1 MKNLKFLKNVYY
13 NLSKKVRLAFINL
26 IKFYQ
31 KHISPKKPP
40 VCRFVPTCSNYAI
53 EAIERF
59 GVIKGVAI
67 FVVRIARCNP
77 LFKGGYDPVPEKKN
91 KRNLIL

>member
-1 MKNLKFLKNVYY
+1 MKSLNFFKNLYCKS
-13 NLSKKVRLAFINL
+13 SKKIRLAFINL

-59 GVIKGVAI
+59 GIIKGVAI
-67 FVVRIARCNP
+67 SVIRIARCNP